1 MRISIYSLKKNCT
14 DFSYVP
20 IIPLDPED
28 KAGNRQGAFI
38 LVCKRDNRRGIQEEV
53 YLAWEEIR

>member
-1 MRISIYSLKKNCT
+1 M

-38 LVCKRDNRRGIQEEV
+38 LLGKRDNRQGFQEEV